1 MTESLIA
8 IKRSGVSGNPA
19 KLRVGELAYSW
30 ANVEGGN
37 RLYIGTGEER
47 DGNATNLLS

>member
-37 RLYIGTGEER
+37 RLYIGTVK
-47 DGNATNLLS
+47 NATATLLITS